1 MKPLS
6 RKFYERD
13 TKEVAKDL
21 LGKVLVHRTP
31 KGVLKGKIVEVEA
44 YYGENDPGSHAYK
57 GKTPRNE
64 IMYGLPGFAYVYFCY
79 GNHWLLNVVT
89 EKGGKAGAVLFRALE
104 PLEGIEIMKENRK
117 SKEIQNL
124 TNGPGKL
131 TQAFGINKK
140 HNGLDLTKSN
150 LFITRGKKENF
161 EIVTTTR
168 IGIKRGKELPLRFY
182 IKGNKFV
189 SVK

>member
-89 EKGGKAGAVLFRALE
+89 EKRGKAGAVLFRALE
-104 PLEGIEIMKENRK
+104 PLEGTEIMKENRK

>member
-131 TQAFGINKK
+131 TQALEINKK